1 MFKPPRS
8 ALVAPVLLSAS
19 PFAIL
24 MVVGTAH
31 RVTGDD
37 PFLPAALGVTLGTAF
52 ALWITPALTAPIIR
66 YLDRKVAKP
75 LPPDRRK
82 K

>member
-24 MVVGTAH
+24 MVVGTALLA
-31 RVTGDD
+31 RV
-37 PFLPAALGVTLGTAF
+37 V
-52 ALWITPALTAPIIR
+52 R
-66 YLDRKVAKP
+66 
-75 LPPDRRK
+75 
-82 K
+82 